1 MLNQLGSNTDQR
13 LHRVLSSPQALPV
26 KGCTGTTRCCST
38 SGTAGVTE
46 EKGDV
51 TAISSHLCSFRKS
64 LGQEQEVVCV
74 SVMLGRTHSLSSESR
89 RPRQKFQ
96 NTGKTRDLGAA

>member
-13 LHRVLSSPQALPV
+13 LRRGLSSPHTLPV
-26 KGCTGTTRCCST
+26 KGCNT
-38 SGTAGVTE
+38 SGTVGVTE

-51 TAISSHLCSFRKS
+51 TAISSHLCRFRKS
-64 LGQEQEVVCV
+64 LGQEQQVVCV

-96 NTGKTRDLGAA
+96 NTGKTQDLGAG